1 MKKSIMVL
9 AAILL
14 VLPIVGLSQ
23 WNYIGVLYQSSQ
35 PHGVAVAPDGNIWV
49 AAFGRTGDSLAGR
62 ALSSVVV
69 LRPDGTPASFS
80 PIRTIT
86 VGATTDTLFHLGA
99 SGAARGLN
107 SDNQGNILLSFF
119 DRLYKINYQTG
130 AGMAKAVPRPG
141 ASLTMAAADTLGEIF
156 VGHVGSA
163 LPIYIF
169 NSNLISLGNVD
180 DSSNQLSRTVIVS
193 RSGDDFYHGSV
204 AGVGVLHYHSDFG
217 SFGPYILQD
226 TLALIN
232 FAESFQ
238 WDRNDPNKLWT
249 SSRDNF
255 PPYSTDT
262 WYAFNVATRALVD
275 SIKWRLGGA
284 DSLGTPRGIAFSVSG
299 DTAYVAGF
307 DGHTIQMFKR
317 GPVYVRPDPD
327 GVPNGFVLSQNYPN
341 PFNPSTEINFTIT
354 RAGFTTL
361 VVYDMLGREVATL
374 VSENL
379 TAGAY
384 TATFDA
390 SRLSSGTYMYTL
402 TSGGNRISKKMMLV
416 K

>member
-1 MKKSIMVL
+1 
-9 AAILL
+9 
-14 VLPIVGLSQ
+14 
-23 WNYIGVLYQSSQ
+23 
-35 PHGVAVAPDGNIWV
+35 
-49 AAFGRTGDSLAGR
+49 
-62 ALSSVVV
+62 
-69 LRPDGTPASFS
+69 
-80 PIRTIT
+80 
-86 VGATTDTLFHLGA
+86 
-99 SGAARGLN
+99 
-107 SDNQGNILLSFF
+107 
-119 DRLYKINYQTG
+119 
-130 AGMAKAVPRPG
+130 MAKAVPRPG
-141 ASLTMAAADTLGEIF
+141 ASLTMAAADSLGEIF

-169 NSNLISLGNVD
+169 DNNLNSLGNVTD
-180 DSSNQLSRTVIVS
+180 TSRQLSRTVIVS

-204 AGVGVLHYHSDFG
+204 AGVGILHYHSDFG
-217 SFGPYILQD
+217 SFGPYVLLD
-226 TLALIN
+226 TLALIS

-275 SIKWRLGGA
+275 SIKWQLGGA

-317 GPVYVRPDPD
+317 GPVYVRPDPNI
-327 GVPNGFVLSQNYPN
+327 VPAAFTLSQNYPN

-354 RAGFTTL
+354 RAGLTTL

-390 SRLSSGTYMYTL
+390 SRLASGTYMYTL

>member
-9 AAILL
+9 GAILL

-23 WNYIGVLYQSSQ
+23 WNYIGVLYQSTQ
-35 PHGVAVAPDGNIWV
+35 PHGVAVTPDGNIWI

-62 ALSSVVV
+62 ALSSVVI

-86 VGATTDTLFHLGA
+86 VGATTDTLFHLGG

-169 NSNLISLGNVD
+169 NNNLNSLGNVTD
-180 DSSNQLSRTVIVS
+180 TSRQLSRTVIVS
-193 RSGDDFYHGSV
+193 RTGDDFYHGSV
-204 AGVGVLHYHSDFG
+204 AGVGILHYHSDFG
-217 SFGPYILQD
+217 SFGPYVLQD

-238 WDRNDPNKLWT
+238 WDRNDPSKLWT

-327 GVPNGFVLSQNYPN
+327 GVPNGFILSQNYPN
-341 PFNPSTEINFTIT
+341 PFNPSTTIS
-354 RAGFTTL
+354 FIIPHSSL
-361 VVYDMLGREVATL
+361 VIVKVYDVLGREVRTL
-374 VSENL
+374 VNEEMKPGSYEVTWDATGFASGVYFYRL
-379 TAGAY
+379 QAGSF
-384 TATFDA
+384 TET
-390 SRLSSGTYMYTL
+390 RKL
-402 TSGGNRISKKMMLV
+402 MLLR
-416 K
+416 